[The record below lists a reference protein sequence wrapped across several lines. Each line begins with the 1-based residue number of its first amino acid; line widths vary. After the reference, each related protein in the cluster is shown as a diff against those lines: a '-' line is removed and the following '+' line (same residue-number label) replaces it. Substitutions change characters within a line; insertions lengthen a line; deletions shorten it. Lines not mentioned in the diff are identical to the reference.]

1 MSVCQFEKVEL
12 FQVEQPCQNEVLTH
26 IPKQCQEPW
35 NKLDTMSSTQPLL
48 MDIIQVFC
56 WLSDGLSTF
65 PESYILKTM
74 GRNRT
79 QPRLENR
86 ISKQVSAWTLKFVF
100 FKTTSSNI
108 CLALYIKLFSMRLA
122 AVQSYKGVQHLFER
136 NIKLF

>member
-1 MSVCQFEKVEL
+1 
-12 FQVEQPCQNEVLTH
+12 
-26 IPKQCQEPW
+26 
-35 NKLDTMSSTQPLL
+35 MSSTQPLL

-56 WLSDGLSTF
+56 WLFVGLSTF

-100 FKTTSSNI
+100 SK
-108 CLALYIKLFSMRLA
+108 
-122 AVQSYKGVQHLFER
+122 QHPL
-136 NIKLF
+136 IYAWPCI